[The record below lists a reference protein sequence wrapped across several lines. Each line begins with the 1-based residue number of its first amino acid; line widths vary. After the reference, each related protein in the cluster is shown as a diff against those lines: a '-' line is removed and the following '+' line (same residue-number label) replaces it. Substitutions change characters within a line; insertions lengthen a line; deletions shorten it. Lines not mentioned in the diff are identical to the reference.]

1 MKKNLNWFTALVI
14 LSLHLL
20 QSSAQT
26 VSRTGSTSSSSG
38 IGEPG
43 TSLPSNYFEAKMPN
57 GLTVLVVEDH
67 SVPLYTIEIAV
78 KNGSYTEPSEFNG
91 LSHLYEHMFFKANKT
106 YPSQEAFIDRT
117 KELGMVWNGTTGEE
131 RVNYYFTAPK
141 KFLSQGIEFMA
152 DAIQYPK
159 FSPEEMKKENVVVDG
174 EFQRAE
180 SNPGY
185 FLGDTCNHS
194 LYGAL
199 YSRKNVIGDHAVIL
213 SATPEKM
220 RVIQGKYYVPNN
232 SLLTIAGDVGH
243 KDVLAQVGEALS
255 AWKPSSEDP
264 HLKYPEPE
272 FPQLAASKYLV
283 IDKSFAKN
291 PMIEFTWLGPSVGKD
306 PSATYDLDVLGTILS
321 QNSSTFQHKLVNSG
335 LASQANFSYYTL
347 NHTGP
352 IRLFLVPNPDS
363 IKECIQV
370 VKAELAKMASPDYFT
385 EGQLLKAK
393 NQLVINDAYEKERTS
408 SLVHTLSFYWS
419 ISGFPYYARYLDHTQ
434 KVSRESIA
442 GTLQHYVVGK
452 PFVAGIILT
461 PELRKAS
468 KIDTFFN

>member
-1 MKKNLNWFTALVI
+1 MKKTFTWFAAFVVLVLYLI
-14 LSLHLL
+14 PSY
-20 QSSAQT
+20 AQT
-26 VSRTGSTSSSSG
+26 VNGTGSTFASG
-38 IGEPG
+38 SKGVPA
-43 TSLPSNYFEAKMPN
+43 TSLPSNYFETKLSN

-78 KNGSYTEPSEFNG
+78 KNGSYTEPPEFNG

-141 KFLSQGIEFMA
+141 KFLYQGIEFMA
-152 DAIQYPK
+152 DAIQFPT

-180 SNPGY
+180 SDPGY
-185 FLGDTCNHS
+185 FLEDTCNHS
-194 LYGAL
+194 LYGKL
-199 YSRKNVIGDHAVIL
+199 YSRKNVIGDHSVIL

-220 RVIQGKYYVPNN
+220 RTIQSKYYVPNN

-243 KDVLAQVGEALS
+243 KDVLAQVGKAIS

-272 FPQLAASKYLV
+272 FSPLAASKYLV

-291 PMIEFTWLGPSVGKD
+291 PMVEFTWLGPSVGKD
-306 PSATYDLDVLGTILS
+306 PGATYDLDILGTILS
-321 QNSSTFQHKLVNSG
+321 QNSTTFQQKLVNSG

-352 IRLFLVPNPDS
+352 IRLFVVPNPDS
-363 IKECIQV
+363 IKACIQAFKV
-370 VKAELAKMASPDYFT
+370 ELAKMASPEYFT
-385 EGQLLKAK
+385 EGQLTKAK
-393 NQLVINDAYEKERTS
+393 NQRVIYDAYEKERTS

-419 ISGFPYYARYLDHTQ
+419 TSGFPYYVSYLDHIQ

-442 GTLQHYVVGK
+442 GTLKRYVLGK

-461 PELRKAS
+461 PELRKTS
-468 KIDTFFN
+468 KVDTFFN